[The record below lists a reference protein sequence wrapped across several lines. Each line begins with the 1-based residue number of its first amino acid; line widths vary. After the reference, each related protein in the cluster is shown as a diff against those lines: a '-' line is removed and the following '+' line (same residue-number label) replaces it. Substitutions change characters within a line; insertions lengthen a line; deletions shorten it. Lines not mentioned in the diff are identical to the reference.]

1 MQFGFEGRIEREKPP
16 YEVESFEHSKT
27 REYDELWDLVSTP
40 RTKLDR
46 SYGDNLDGSHIG

>member
-1 MQFGFEGRIEREKPP
+1 MRFGFEGGIEREKPP

-27 REYDELWDLVSTP
+27 REFDELWDLVSTP
-40 RTKLDR
+40 RFKLDG